1 MFSLAITIITVL
13 IYYDYI
19 VTFKGFDFTI
29 ERSTYN
35 IVPEPPQLDK
45 NNFLDDT
52 YKVIDELSLIMNSD
66 IYYKS
71 NITNSTLNNA
81 RIINSTII
89 NSVISNTSIYNSTII
104 NATFKNSFVYNM
116 DGINI
121 QVSNSMH
128 GIEPDHFTCYD
139 KKKVY
144 TCPLK
149 NDTALNSNLTTQNS
163 TQD

>member
-1 MFSLAITIITVL
+1 
-13 IYYDYI
+13 
-19 VTFKGFDFTI
+19 
-29 ERSTYN
+29 
-35 IVPEPPQLDK
+35 
-45 NNFLDDT
+45 
-52 YKVIDELSLIMNSD
+52 MNSD

-71 NITNSTLNNA
+71 NITNSTLSNA

-121 QVSNSMH
+121 QVSNLTH
-128 GIEPDHFTCYD
+128 GIEPEYFTCYD

-144 TCPLK
+144 TCSL
-149 NDTALNSNLTTQNS
+149 NIDAALNSNLTTQNS